1 MGNGTS
7 STGLVVADQGF
18 LPATAPATWQG
29 MAAARPEILRN
40 PFDPNWL
47 LHSFRRRWILAT
59 GLGLLTGALMA
70 ALVWWAAPAKLTAIA
85 LLELASVK
93 PSEDYDL
100 TKSRGRTEDFD
111 TYRASQ
117 LSKIKSHYVLS
128 SALRQQG
135 IAELASVKA
144 EQSAPAAWLQSELEV
159 VFAEREGELMRVSLK
174 LENGNDAKLLV
185 DAVIDAYIEDV
196 VLEEKLNRKRTL
208 GQLKDAHKTIMDQ
221 VKRDKEDYRNLA
233 KQYGASE
240 SEYASVDR
248 ELAFAQLHL
257 LRKERETLN
266 MRKMDVELALQLLK
280 VAGNDDAR
288 IGAAV
293 SEQMASDP
301 KIQYLQ
307 SRQMNIEARLT
318 EERMRAKR
326 QDAPSIQRMLTERQ
340 QVAQEIAS
348 AQADLRRQAQAA
360 MAGSPNTEYKN
371 MVKGQKLQKKHY
383 EVQITEIDRKFDSV
397 QQQIR
402 ELAEENLDLAMR
414 KGALDERQQVGN
426 DLASK
431 IAGLDIQLG
440 APARVRV
447 FQRATV
453 MDGLDLFQRAVLVG
467 LGGLFGLCATALGIA
482 YLDFRRRPLN
492 GPDQIDDGLG
502 IRVVGSL
509 PPLAF
514 RKVSDESD
522 PMLALLME
530 SIDSVRTALMH
541 TDTSQETRVVLVT
554 SALGHEGRSTV
565 ASQLAASLAR
575 AGRRTLLVDG
585 DVRHPTLHRL
595 FDFPIED
602 GFCEVLRGDVDVAD
616 VVRPTHAE
624 SLWLLTAGYCDARAI
639 QALAKDQVQPIFDKL
654 RDEYD
659 FVIIDSAP
667 VLKLSDSLILGQY
680 CDGAILSVLR
690 DVSQVAK
697 VHEANDLLRSVGIR
711 VIGSVVNGVRE
722 KPDDRISPLLLA
734 TAAATE
740 FAEEEVEA
748 E

>member
-1 MGNGTS
+1 
-7 STGLVVADQGF
+7 
-18 LPATAPATWQG
+18 
-29 MAAARPEILRN
+29 
-40 PFDPNWL
+40 
-47 LHSFRRRWILAT
+47 
-59 GLGLLTGALMA
+59 
-70 ALVWWAAPAKLTAIA
+70 
-85 LLELASVK
+85 
-93 PSEDYDL
+93 
-100 TKSRGRTEDFD
+100 
-111 TYRASQ
+111 
-117 LSKIKSHYVLS
+117 
-128 SALRQQG
+128 
-135 IAELASVKA
+135 
-144 EQSAPAAWLQSELEV
+144 
-159 VFAEREGELMRVSLK
+159 VFAEREGELMQVSLK
-174 LENGNDAKLLV
+174 LENGNDARLLV
-185 DAVIDAYIEDV
+185 DAVIDAYIADV
-196 VLEEKLNRKRTL
+196 VDEEKNNRKRTL
-208 GQLKDAHKTIMDQ
+208 GQLKSAHKTIMDQ
-221 VKRDKEDYRNLA
+221 VKRDKEDYRDLA
-233 KQYGASE
+233 KEHGASE

-257 LRKERETLN
+257 LRKERENLN

-402 ELAEENLDLAMR
+402 ELAEENLDLEMR
-414 KGALDERQQVGN
+414 KGDLEERQQVGN
-426 DLASK
+426 DLASQ

-440 APARVRV
+440 APARARV
-447 FQRATV
+447 YQRATV

-514 RKVSDESD
+514 RKASDESD

-654 RDEYD
+654 RNEYD
-659 FVIIDSAP
+659 FVIIDGAP